1 MAILDLLWGIING
14 VAILYFFYLLIGLI
28 FRGRKIIQNHPR
40 ILSFPILILG
50 ILGILSL
57 ESKKDIPV
65 KIIESSYSMESIAV
79 PYSAINELHLLIYRN
94 KTTGEINP
102 VISESTLSGFV
113 LGRSWGHRSVDFK
126 EGKWDLAGSMTY
138 SFMGAEIFSTDQNL
152 DR

>member
-1 MAILDLLWGIING
+1 
-14 VAILYFFYLLIGLI
+14 
-28 FRGRKIIQNHPR
+28 
-40 ILSFPILILG
+40 
-50 ILGILSL
+50 
-57 ESKKDIPV
+57 
-65 KIIESSYSMESIAV
+65 MESIAV

-94 KTTGEINP
+94 KITGEINP
-102 VISESTLSGFV
+102 VISESTRSGFV